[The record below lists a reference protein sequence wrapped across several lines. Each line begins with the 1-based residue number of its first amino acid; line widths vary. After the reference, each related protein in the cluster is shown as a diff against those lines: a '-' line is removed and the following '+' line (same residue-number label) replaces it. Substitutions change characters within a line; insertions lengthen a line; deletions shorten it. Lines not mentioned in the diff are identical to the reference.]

1 MFFRII
7 HFIYVEKLDKKDKSW
22 LFSHEKKISAQY
34 NTSTIYMVYIKEN
47 IKSKVVIS

>member
-22 LFSHEKKISAQY
+22 LFSHK
-34 NTSTIYMVYIKEN
+34 NEN
-47 IKSKVVIS
+47 FGKL

>member
-34 NTSTIYMVYIKEN
+34 NTSIIYIYQRKYKI
-47 IKSKVVIS
+47 